1 MTYTLDD
8 ILPAAGAGEFAFRSW
23 FDGLRLDT
31 LARLAAKANADH
43 THGEGGVVATIV
55 DNEAALGT
63 GTTNGEL
70 KWTLDGGFKMF
81 FWDASAGKWGI
92 LAGRWATEPSPS
104 TYTIETG
111 TIVIIASQAK
121 IYNGSA
127 FTGLVDVSGQDAL
140 IAELQANLKRVE
152 TNLAIEAFNR
162 EIADSQTGLD
172 PFMDGFSTI
181 FGSPYAATNGID
193 TSESKNYLHY
203 ARDLNNQM
211 VFGEDIFP
219 LGDSAA
225 DYDRSNS
232 NSYTCACEIDTN
244 KWLIVYKGTDNY
256 MYAVVAT
263 YDAGSVTYGSG
274 AFITNYTQNSGIYF
288 KVAKVDTDKDVV
300 TFRWNSSGI
309 YYQHFYVISVSGTT
323 PSPGGSIYYTPG
335 DSYQYAYK
343 ISQLAT
349 DKAVI
354 FRRNS
359 SGYAALQVVT
369 VSGTSPSLGSERV
382 ICSASPNS
390 NVALGYIDED
400 LCAVNYKCNSQNIVA
415 VYSASGAVLTQ
426 VGVNQTQ
433 PNYTYGTPI
442 TACSMSTN
450 HFVVFNQ
457 YSNSGNY
464 SMYCYTYEVS
474 GGTVTYMAAGTHQYR
489 ASGGD
494 EPYLV
499 GTGTQ
504 FAIKLSGTQVMV
516 GGNSNSNCLMTSIFN
531 VAEITMAL
539 SHEKTSAI
547 NPYVSASEL
556 AVGALTD
563 TEEVIVI
570 GRGSD
575 NDAFGA
581 AKTADENLAANIIF
595 NEFSLLETPESAR
608 VIALVKDLDGAGAI
622 ASDIG
627 VYHALG
633 KVSITGIN
641 RTNPCEITCDAA
653 HGLEDGDLALI
664 VNAGG
669 MTELNGRIVT
679 VTSAGTNNF
688 SCQGLDATG
697 FTPFTSGGE
706 VMTVSLSTLGL
717 QGGFDGDVN
726 VYAGDCQLSAV
737 SGTTETRLAVIM
749 TTDHGYEFSALAV
762 LYK

>member
-92 LAGRWATEPSPS
+92 LAGRWASEPSAT

-111 TIVIIASQAK
+111 TVVIIAGQAK

-140 IAELQANLKRVE
+140 IADLQANLKRVE

-181 FGSPYAATNGID
+181 FGSPYATTNGID
-193 TSESKNYLHY
+193 TSESENYLHY
-203 ARDLNNQM
+203 ARDLSNQI

-232 NSYTCACEIDTN
+232 NYTTCACEIDTN
-244 KWLIVYKGTDNY
+244 KWLIVYKGTNDY

-263 YDAGSVTYGSG
+263 YGSGSVSFGSSVLITTNTTYGG
-274 AFITNYTQNSGIYF
+274 NYF
-288 KVAKVDTDKDVV
+288 KIAKADTNKAVV
-300 TFRWNSSGI
+300 TYRWYNSSYRQYFQI
-309 YYQHFYVISVSGTT
+309 ISVSGTT
-323 PSPGGSIYYTPG
+323 PSAGGSDFMALSSANYYIH
-335 DSYQYAYK
+335 AM
-343 ISQLAT
+343 SQLAT
-349 DKAVI
+349 DK
-354 FRRNS
+354 
-359 SGYAALQVVT
+359 VVT
-369 VSGTSPSLGSERV
+369 QYTNASACAVLRVWPLSGTTFAASGAELQIEAGTIS
-382 ICSASPNS
+382 SPNL
-390 NVALGYIDED
+390 AYITDD
-400 LCAVNYKCNSQNIVA
+400 LCAVIYEYSSSSIVA
-415 VYSASGAVLTQ
+415 TYSASGTTLAQL
-426 VGVNQTQ
+426 GSDAAG
-433 PNYTYGTPI
+433 PSYTYSTPLDI
-442 TACSMSTN
+442 CRIADDAFAAFYTYNS
-450 HFVVFNQ
+450 
-457 YSNSGNY
+457 SGNIY
-464 SMYCYTYEVS
+464 MYCYSYRVS
-474 GGTVTYMAAGTHQYR
+474 GGTLTSAGNATHQYR
-489 ASGGD
+489 FNGGT
-494 EPYLV
+494 EPYL
-499 GTGTQ
+499 TGNYAKA
-504 FAIKLSGTQVMV
+504 AIKISDSQIMIA
-516 GGNSNSNCLMTSIFN
+516 GNSDGNYLMTTVFDVTPATLS
-531 VAEITMAL
+531 L
-539 SHEKTSAI
+539 SHYKTS
-547 NPYVSASEL
+547 SEL
-556 AVGALTD
+556 IGFSA
-563 TEEVIVI
+563 TEFLAGSSIGTNSVLLI
-570 GRGSD
+570 GRGLN

-581 AKTADENLAANIIF
+581 YKTANENLPANIIF
-595 NEFSLLETPESAR
+595 NEFPLLETPESAR
-608 VIALVKDLDGAGAI
+608 VIALVKDIDGAGAI

-627 VYHALG
+627 IYHALG

-641 RTNPCEITCDAA
+641 RTNPCEITCDAP

-664 VNAGG
+664 VNVGG

-679 VTSAGTNNF
+679 VTSAGTNTF

-706 VMTVSLSTLGL
+706 VMAVSLSTLTL
-717 QGGFDGDVN
+717 QGGFDGNVN
-726 VYAGDCQLSAV
+726 VYAGDCTLPAV
-737 SGTTETRLAVIM
+737 SGATETRLAVIM